1 MTGANPKTLGPVT
14 LLALGI
20 NGIVGAGIFVAPP
33 IVARAFPGR
42 IGAVVYVA
50 IAVACLPVA
59 LAYARLARAMPTDG
73 GPALYARR
81 AFGPS
86 FAQAIGVVVWVSA
99 LFSTAA
105 VTRALCE
112 QVVSGRGVAALATV
126 LCLALAVVNLR
137 GLRLSAMAWTVLTV
151 AKLVPLAILAG
162 FGFFSKGSAIVAS
175 MPEKRGAALLAIL
188 FALQGFEIVPL
199 PAGQVRDPERT
210 VPRAT
215 LASLICAG
223 ILYAIVHLACVHALP
238 DLASVKAPIPAAAM
252 ALGGS
257 TLAKGIS
264 AGVIASIGGI
274 VVGMHAMTPRY
285 LSALGSAPETAIP
298 IKSIVATAAFVAV
311 LCLFSSLGTLLDLS
325 SVAVLVQYGTT
336 AVALATLSMR
346 RREGLSPRDAWPAP
360 FALAVVVVLILQAPP
375 KELGLAAL
383 VAIVGIAFARLL
395 SRPASPPSS
404 PGETSAR

>member
-1 MTGANPKTLGPVT
+1 MTEGNPKGKTLGPVT

-33 IVARAFPGR
+33 IVARAFPGP
-42 IGAVVYVA
+42 IGAIAYIV

-59 LAYARLARAMPTDG
+59 LAYARLARVMPNDG

-81 AFGPS
+81 AFGPA

-112 QVVSGRGVAALATV
+112 QVVRGRGIAALAVV
-126 LCLALAVVNLR
+126 LCFVLAVVNLR
-137 GLRLSAMAWTVLTV
+137 GLRLSAMAWTILTV
-151 AKLVPLAILAG
+151 AKLVPLAVLAG
-162 FGFFSKGSAIVAS
+162 FGLFSRASVIVLS
-175 MPEKRGAALLAIL
+175 NGEKRGAALLAIL
-188 FALQGFEIVPL
+188 FALQGFEIVSL

-238 DLASVKAPIPAAAM
+238 NLASVQGPIPAAATV
-252 ALGGS
+252 LGGS
-257 TLAKGIS
+257 TLARGIS
-264 AGVIASIGGI
+264 AGVVASIGGI

-285 LSALGSAPETAIP
+285 LSALGKKPETAIP
-298 IKSIVATAAFVAV
+298 VRSIVATAVFVAL
-311 LCLFSSLGTLLDLS
+311 LCLSSSLGTLLDLS

-336 AVALATLSMR
+336 AVALAALAMR
-346 RREGLSPRDAWPAP
+346 RREGLSPRD
-360 FALAVVVVLILQAPP
+360 
-375 KELGLAAL
+375 
-383 VAIVGIAFARLL
+383 
-395 SRPASPPSS
+395 
-404 PGETSAR
+404 